1 MRRGAPRAMLV
12 RVSTYRTQHLPSRR
26 TTIGVVVAAVAL
38 LALVVLGSA
47 SCTRVEPGHV
57 GIRIRLAGSERGVQ
71 NAPIVTG
78 WIVYN
83 PLTEQVIEFPT
94 NVRNI
99 VWTRDV
105 NEGSPVDESIT
116 FASAE
121 GVTIN
126 ADVGLA
132 FHIEGERAP
141 KLYARFRERDVSVL
155 AHGYVRNVV
164 REALSEVASALP
176 VQEIYGPGKTKV
188 VHDALQLITARLSP
202 DGFIID
208 QLSFASALR
217 LPENV
222 VAAINRAIEATQSA
236 IQAENR
242 VRQTRAEADQA
253 ITAARGEAEAA
264 RQRAEGEA
272 DSLLIRARG
281 EAQAN
286 EIVRLSMSPEV
297 LQYRMQ
303 QRWDGHLPVVNS
315 GTLPMLTLDAARSLN
330 LPEAERRARLRELLG
345 ADAPAAAPAD
355 PAPAATASPTT
366 APAANAL
373 GAPTFRP

>member
-1 MRRGAPRAMLV
+1 MT
-12 RVSTYRTQHLPSRR
+12 TYRTTTLPSRGSIISVVI
-26 TTIGVVVAAVAL
+26 TVVVLVLAVII
-38 LALVVLGSA
+38 GSA
-47 SCTRVEPGHV
+47 SCSRVEPGHV

-78 WIVYN
+78 WVVYN

-94 NVRNI
+94 NVQNI
-99 VWTRDV
+99 VWTRDI

-116 FASAE
+116 FASSE

-132 FHIEGERAP
+132 FHIEGNKAP
-141 KLYARFRERDVSVL
+141 KLYSRFREREVLVL

-164 REALSEVASALP
+164 REAISEVASALP

-188 VHDALQLITARLSP
+188 IRDALALITARLSP

-208 QLSFASALR
+208 QLTFASALR
-217 LPENV
+217 LPDNV

-236 IQAENR
+236 IQSENR

-264 RQRAEGEA
+264 RQRARGEA

-286 EIVRLSMSPEV
+286 EIVRLSMTPEV

-303 QRWDGHLPVVNS
+303 QRWDGHLPVVSS
-315 GTLPMLTLDAARSLN
+315 GPLPMLTIDSTRVLAM
-330 LPEAERRARLRELLG
+330 PEADRRERLRELLG
-345 ADAPAAAPAD
+345 AAQEADAIDDAAAPPSTAA
-355 PAPAATASPTT
+355 PAHPAATA
-366 APAANAL
+366 APAQPA
-373 GAPTFRP
+373 APASR

>member
-1 MRRGAPRAMLV
+1 MLARMSSSDSRPLSSPRA
-12 RVSTYRTQHLPSRR
+12 
-26 TTIGVVVAAVAL
+26 IGGLVVAAF
-38 LALVVLGSA
+38 VLIGLIIFGAS

-57 GIRIRLAGSERGVQ
+57 GIRIRLAGSQRGVQ

-78 WIVYN
+78 WVVYN

-94 NVRNI
+94 NVQNI

-116 FASAE
+116 FASSE

-132 FHIEGERAP
+132 FHIDGEKAP
-141 KLYARFRERDVSVL
+141 KLYARFRERDVLVL

-176 VQEIYGPGKTKV
+176 VQDIYGPGKTRV
-188 VHDALQLITARLSP
+188 IHDALQLITTRLSP

-217 LPENV
+217 LPDNV

-264 RQRAEGEA
+264 RQRAQGEA
-272 DSLLIRARG
+272 DSALIRARG

-297 LQYRMQ
+297 LQYRMH
-303 QRWDGHLPVVNS
+303 QRWDGKLPVVNG
-315 GTLPMLTLDAARSLN
+315 GTLPMLTIESTRFLS
-330 LPEAERRARLRELLG
+330 LPESERRERLRELLG
-345 ADAPAAAPAD
+345 A
-355 PAPAATASPTT
+355 PAPAASAPPTPT
-366 APAANAL
+366 APAAPASAL
-373 GAPTFRP
+373 TP

>member
-1 MRRGAPRAMLV
+1 MNN
-12 RVSTYRTQHLPSRR
+12 LPSRGSV
-26 TTIGVVVAAVAL
+26 IAGVATVFTL
-38 LALVVLGSA
+38 ILVIIISA
-47 SCTRVEPGHV
+47 SSCSRVEPGHV

-83 PLTEQVIEFPT
+83 PLTEQIIEFPT
-94 NVRNI
+94 NVQNI

-105 NEGSPVDESIT
+105 TEGSPVDESIT
-116 FASAE
+116 FASSE

-132 FHIEGERAP
+132 FHIDGEQAP
-141 KLYARFRERDVSVL
+141 KLYARFRERDVLVL

-188 VHDALQLITARLSP
+188 IHDALGLINERLSG
-202 DGFIID
+202 DGFVID

-217 LPENV
+217 LPDNV

-236 IQAENR
+236 IQSENR

-264 RQRAEGEA
+264 RQRARGEA

-286 EIVRLSMSPEV
+286 EIVRLSMTPEV
-297 LQYRMQ
+297 MQYRVQ
-303 QRWDGHLPVVNS
+303 QRWDGHLPVVTS
-315 GTLPMLTLDAARSLN
+315 GNIPMLTVESTRFLS

-345 ADAPAAAPAD
+345 AAEDADAIDDAAAPPSAPAPAPARPAAAPTAPA
-355 PAPAATASPTT
+355 PAPAA
-366 APAANAL
+366 
-373 GAPTFRP
+373 R

>member
-1 MRRGAPRAMLV
+1 V
-12 RVSTYRTQHLPSRR
+12 TTYRTTTLPSRGS
-26 TTIGVVVAAVAL
+26 IIAAIVTAIVL
-38 LALVVLGSA
+38 LLTVIVGSA
-47 SCTRVEPGHV
+47 SCSRVEPGHV
-57 GIRIRLAGSERGVQ
+57 GIRIRLAGSARGVQ

-78 WIVYN
+78 WVVYN

-94 NVRNI
+94 NVQNI
-99 VWTRDV
+99 IWTRDV

-116 FASAE
+116 FASSE

-126 ADVGLA
+126 ADIGLA
-132 FHIEGERAP
+132 FHIDGEKAP
-141 KLYARFRERDVSVL
+141 KLYSRFRERDVLVL

-164 REALSEVASALP
+164 REALSEVASQLP
-176 VQEIYGPGKTKV
+176 VQEIYGSGKTKV
-188 VHDALQLITARLSP
+188 IRDALELISARLSP

-217 LPENV
+217 LPDNV

-236 IQAENR
+236 IQSENR

-264 RQRAEGEA
+264 RQRARGEA

-286 EIVRLSMSPEV
+286 EIVRLSMTPEV
-297 LQYRMQ
+297 LQYRVQ
-303 QRWDGHLPVVNS
+303 QRWDGHLPVVTS
-315 GTLPMLTLDAARSLN
+315 GTLPMLTVESTRFLA
-330 LPEAERRARLRELLG
+330 LPEAERRDRLRELLG
-345 ADAPAAAPAD
+345 AAQEADAVSEAASPPSTAAPAHPAAAPA
-355 PAPAATASPTT
+355 APGTP
-366 APAANAL
+366 
-373 GAPTFRP
+373 